1 MEVGER
7 EGGAERGSGDRG
19 EEEREGGEREREN
32 ENTEN
37 MVRIKYRSLVTL
49 PSSYIQTPI
58 KL

>member
-1 MEVGER
+1 MGVGER

-19 EEEREGGEREREN
+19 EEETEAGEREREN

-49 PSSYIQTPI
+49 PTSYNQTPI

>member
-19 EEEREGGEREREN
+19 EEETEVGEREREN